1 MLTFTSFLIV
11 VFSGMFG
18 RTEGTMSSH
27 VLDTASGSPAC
38 GVRISLELLGE
49 AEEGWTLQDTRIT
62 DTDGRVS
69 RFIPDGNLYNGT
81 YRLQFATKE
90 YFERQNQ
97 STFFPYVE
105 VVVEISDSSSHYH
118 IPLLLSP
125 YSYTTYRGS

>member
-1 MLTFTSFLIV
+1 MLIFMSLWILLC
-11 VFSGMFG
+11 SGMFD

-27 VLDTASGSPAC
+27 VLDTASGIPAC
-38 GVRISLELLGE
+38 GVRILLELL
-49 AEEGWTLQDTRIT
+49 EEDDEVWTLQDTRLT
-62 DTDGRVS
+62 DGDGRVS
-69 RFIPDGNLYNGT
+69 RFVPEGNLNNGT

-90 YFERQNQ
+90 YFARQNQ

-105 VVVEISDSSSHYH
+105 VVVEILDSSSHYH

>member
-1 MLTFTSFLIV
+1 MSVLMV
-11 VFSGMFG
+11 VFSSLPD

-27 VLDTASGSPAC
+27 VLDTASGIPAS
-38 GVRISLELLGE
+38 GVRISLEVLGE
-49 AEEGWTLQDTRIT
+49 DEEGWTLQDTRIT
-62 DTDGRVS
+62 DCDGRDS
-69 RFIPDGNLYNGT
+69 RFIPDGDLYNGT

-105 VVVEISDSSSHYH
+105 VVVEILDSDSHYH

>member
-1 MLTFTSFLIV
+1 MLTFTFALMF
-11 VFSGMFG
+11 VFSGLLD

-27 VLDTASGSPAC
+27 VLDTASGSPAS

-49 AEEGWTLQDTRIT
+49 EEEGWSLQDTRIT
-62 DTDGRVS
+62 DSDGRVT
-69 RFIPDGNLYNGT
+69 RFIPDGDLYNGT

-90 YFERQNQ
+90 YFESQNQ

-105 VVVEISDSSSHYH
+105 VVVEILDSSSHYH

>member
-1 MLTFTSFLIV
+1 MLTFTFALMF
-11 VFSGMFG
+11 VFSGLLD

-27 VLDTASGSPAC
+27 VLDTASGSPAS

-49 AEEGWTLQDTRIT
+49 EEEGWTLQDTRIT
-62 DTDGRVS
+62 DSDGRVT
-69 RFIPDGNLYNGT
+69 RFIPDGDLYNGT

-90 YFERQNQ
+90 YFESQNQ

-105 VVVEISDSSSHYH
+105 VVVEILDSSSHYH